1 MAGRSLLLCLLWVS
15 CTVAVHEFFVC
26 PQVNQEVAQ
35 HGKGE
40 ICGGA
45 CRQHGTCK
53 EGLHC
58 KLEDSQLIKHFMLG
72 VSRSVRTRVHLSA
85 PRQGVCVEQTQADL
99 MAQSAETR
107 STQAAQA
114 GLWGDP

>member
-72 VSRSVRTRVHLSA
+72 VSRS
-85 PRQGVCVEQTQADL
+85 GVCVEQTQADL